1 LVGAIPASD
10 AASVKFPDFVGNLRV
25 DQAWGSFQVMGALH
39 DNSGYNFVPATAAG
53 ACLVTTLGGT
63 LTGQLACGG
72 PDDKLGFAVGVGGIF
87 KVPMPGGLTDTA
99 SFQFNYTEG
108 ASRYAVVTQPGGGTP
123 NFFTQSSLAACPV
136 FGAPVAGL
144 LPGCQGA
151 IGLGYWSDGIYG
163 NPGALAGYDGSVQ
176 NTRVWGVNAAWDHLW
191 TPQLKTSV
199 YGAYIAVEYNATA
212 AALIAT
218 ATCGVAGA
226 AANTVTRIT
235 VCDPDFQVWMIGS
248 RTQWNITPSFYV
260 GFDVMYQRLE
270 TAFAGSA
277 LYTAATGL
285 PRNSGT
291 YSIESQDTVQVTARA
306 HWDILP

>member
-1 LVGAIPASD
+1 
-10 AASVKFPDFVGNLRV
+10 
-25 DQAWGSFQVMGALH
+25 
-39 DNSGYNFVPATAAG
+39 
-53 ACLVTTLGGT
+53 
-63 LTGQLACGG
+63 
-72 PDDKLGFAVGVGGIF
+72 
-87 KVPMPGGLTDTA
+87 MPTGLTDTA

-108 ASRYAVVTQPGGGTP
+108 ASRYAVVTQTGGGSP
-123 NFFTQSSLAACPV
+123 NFFSSSGQAACPV

-144 LPGCQGA
+144 LPGCQGS

-163 NPGALAGYDGSVQ
+163 NPGAGGLIGYDGSVQ
-176 NTRVWGVNAAWDHLW
+176 NTRVWGANAAWDHLW

-212 AALIAT
+212 AALIGNQ
-218 ATCGVAGA
+218 TCNVGGN

-260 GFDVMYQRLE
+260 GFDVMYSRLE

-285 PRNSGT
+285 PRNTGT